1 MRFLDLNGYNI
12 IAMTIAEFVKQ
23 RRKELKLT
31 QEELALRSGVGIRFL
46 RELER
51 GKKTLQMDKVNEV
64 LRMFGKQLGLAELD
78 RNQLDNEKS

>member
-1 MRFLDLNGYNI
+1 
-12 IAMTIAEFVKQ
+12 MTIAEFVKQ